1 MVLNEFGEI
10 VHCTWDDLPNHIGG
24 IELDSF
30 VVMPNHVHGIIV
42 ITEVGTEPK
51 DRASSEPALTGTSL
65 LPEIVRQ
72 LKTFSARRINQRRGV
87 QGLSVWQRNYYE
99 HIIRDEKDLTRIRE
113 YIANNPVNWQ
123 SDENYLEMPRTVV
136 AENFSVT
143 VKSRRGK
150 EGNK

>member
-1 MVLNEFGEI
+1 LFG
-10 VHCTWDDLPNHIGG
+10 T
-24 IELDSF
+24 
-30 VVMPNHVHGIIV
+30 
-42 ITEVGTEPK
+42 VGAGSK
-51 DRASSEPALTGTSL
+51 PAPTGTRI

-113 YIANNPVNWQ
+113 YIANNPVNWL
-123 SDENYLEMPRTVV
+123 SDENYREMPRTVV